1 MGCLQLGMRF
11 LPLYL
16 ALVCGAVLLALDA
29 LVRLRLR
36 KVGAQSRPFQGSLFQ
51 PRKVSQITKA
61 ASLVRMAS
69 LLELDGLVGGHR
81 ANAFESPVQRR
92 PPAYWVLS
100 NRDLQ
105 QLEPVGVHFGKKITL
120 DRISRNR
127 TDDRINTAPWAK
139 RRIAIVR
146 PVLNLVRRKHFKTVE
161 AAAEVALP
169 ECRAIVARPFVGA
182 DVVFRDGKLS
192 QGTIHV
198 SLNAFPVALVL
209 V

>member
-1 MGCLQLGMRF
+1 MKTVSTLSQVPPSRNPSRGLAGFAAGRSAQGAERTRSGRELH
-11 LPLYL
+11 PLESSAIHG
-16 ALVCGAVLLALDA
+16 ALF
-29 LVRLRLR
+29 R
-36 KVGAQSRPFQGSLFQ
+36 
-51 PRKVSQITKA
+51 
-61 ASLVRMAS
+61 
-69 LLELDGLVGGHR
+69 E
-81 ANAFESPVQRR
+81 
-92 PPAYWVLS
+92 
-100 NRDLQ
+100 
-105 QLEPVGVHFGKKITL
+105 LEPMIVHFGEKLTL

-127 TDDRINTAPWAK
+127 TDDRINTALRAK
-139 RRIAIVR
+139 RRIAIVS

-182 DVVFRDGKLS
+182 DVVFRDGKFS